1 MRYFITV
8 IPRVTLATVGRI
20 GYLDPIL
27 DNETIPQ
34 DQLFFLGGTRDVR
47 GFNEN
52 ELRTEN
58 GDPVGGRAAL
68 NGSIETRIDLGMN
81 FELPLFFDIGRIEDS
96 FVDLTLDE
104 FRSSAGLGLR
114 YITPIGPIGL
124 LYGFKLN
131 GKRHKKDIGRLHFS
145 LGYTF

>member
-1 MRYFITV
+1 MRYFVTPVSRI
-8 IPRVTLATVGRI
+8 TLAAIGRV
-20 GYLDPIL
+20 GYLDEIL

-52 ELRTEN
+52 ELRTVN
-58 GDPVGGRAAL
+58 GDPVGGKAAL
-68 NGSIETRIDLGMN
+68 NGSIEARIDLGLN
-81 FELPLFFDIGRIEDS
+81 FELPLFFDIGRIQNS
-96 FVDLTLDE
+96 FDITMDQ
-104 FRSSAGLGLR
+104 FRYSAGLGLR
-114 YITPIGPIGL
+114 YITPIGPVGL

-131 GKRHKKDIGRLHFS
+131 GKRNKKDYGRFHFS